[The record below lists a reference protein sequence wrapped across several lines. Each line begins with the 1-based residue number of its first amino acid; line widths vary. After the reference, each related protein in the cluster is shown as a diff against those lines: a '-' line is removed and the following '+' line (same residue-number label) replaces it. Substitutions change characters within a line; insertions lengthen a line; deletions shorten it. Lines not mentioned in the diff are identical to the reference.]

1 MVNSIA
7 EKKGVTFIKQIELRS
22 VEIKLRSDGIMQFD
36 LKPCDDFSIND
47 LKEVNAAADAL
58 GEEGKAYPRL
68 TFVKYFLNMGQEL
81 RAYAAS
87 EESNRTTV
95 AAAFVTNVLAL
106 KFVGNFYIS
115 FNKPV
120 RPTRLFDSEEKAVEW
135 LKSFMQV

>member
-1 MVNSIA
+1 MINSTA
-7 EKKGVTFIKQIELRS
+7 EKKGVTFIKQVELRS
-22 VEIKLRSDGIMQFD
+22 IEIKLRSDGIMQFD

-47 LKEVNAAADAL
+47 LKKVNRVAEEL
-58 GEEGKAYPRL
+58 GGYGKVYPRL
-68 TFVKYFLNMGQEL
+68 TFVNHFFNMDQEL

-95 AAAFVTNVLAL
+95 AAAFVTNLLVL